1 MVSWY
6 YAGGVEKIGKAGHQP
21 FDYQLPLV
29 ILLALYLSTT
39 HANINFRFQPHL
51 YPFPSFVGLH
61 CFISTKIV
69 INVMSS
75 VMRLCLFLFAH

>member
-21 FDYQLPLV
+21 FDYQL
-29 ILLALYLSTT
+29 
-39 HANINFRFQPHL
+39 NFRFQPHL

-75 VMRLCLFLFAH
+75 VTRLCLFLFAH